1 MTTIE
6 FNNKLTNESSLLKN
20 FALKLTRNSEDA
32 GDLVQETYLKA
43 LRNQDKFADET
54 NLRAWLMT
62 IMKNIFI
69 NGYNRNTKKN
79 SIIEEKKQG
88 ILSNRTYYKNY
99 NNAEMNINVKQI
111 SKQIADLK
119 DEFRIP
125 FIRHFEGFKYE
136 EIAEELNVPV
146 GTVKSRIFLA
156 RKKLMEGLED
166 LNG

>member
-99 NNAEMNINVKQI
+99 NNAEMNIKIGRAHV
-111 SKQIADLK
+111 
-119 DEFRIP
+119 
-125 FIRHFEGFKYE
+125 
-136 EIAEELNVPV
+136 
-146 GTVKSRIFLA
+146 
-156 RKKLMEGLED
+156 
-166 LNG
+166 